1 MNSAEVKNLITSDNP
16 IILDIGCHIGKDSV
30 IMANS
35 IPNSTIYSFEADPE
49 VCNRF
54 KQYVFIDNSS
64 DITNNINLVET
75 ALSDEIG
82 VVTFNRSSQFKS
94 GTLQTP
100 TGHLQMHRGV
110 AFEKISV
117 PCTTLD
123 DWYSKNL
130 SGRIIDFIWSD
141 VNGGEGKLIKGGLHT
156 LTNYVKYI
164 QLECISRELWEGQV
178 YQSDILNI
186 LTNFE
191 TIQYDNHDILLKN
204 KNF

>member
-82 VVTFNRSSQFKS
+82 VVTFNRSFTNASQRYIRKN
-94 GTLQTP
+94 
-100 TGHLQMHRGV
+100 
-110 AFEKISV
+110 ISTV
-117 PCTTLD
+117 
-123 DWYSKNL
+123 
-130 SGRIIDFIWSD
+130 
-141 VNGGEGKLIKGGLHT
+141 H
-156 LTNYVKYI
+156 YV
-164 QLECISRELWEGQV
+164 R
-178 YQSDILNI
+178 
-186 LTNFE
+186 
-191 TIQYDNHDILLKN
+191 
-204 KNF
+204 